1 MTMNITV
8 KHIEELVS
16 VHEKNF
22 RVEEVNGKF
31 TITVIRDY
39 ENKKTMYEL
48 HRILFQQLSPI
59 KRLTEKLSSFIPN
72 DLFVIKEEEINVPLS
87 DIQTEYFIPTG
98 GTVNY
103 HTYTMGVGLSIDP
116 YTTYVDINQM
126 P

>member
-1 MTMNITV
+1 MNITV

-48 HRILFQQLSPI
+48 HRILFQRLSPI
-59 KRLTEKLSSFIPN
+59 KRLTEKLSNFIPN
-72 DLFVIKEEEINVPLS
+72 SLFVIKEKEINVPLN
-87 DIQTEYFIPTG
+87 IETNFNIPIYG
-98 GTVNY
+98 IVNNSIY
-103 HTYTMGVGLSIDP
+103 GMGVDLAIDP